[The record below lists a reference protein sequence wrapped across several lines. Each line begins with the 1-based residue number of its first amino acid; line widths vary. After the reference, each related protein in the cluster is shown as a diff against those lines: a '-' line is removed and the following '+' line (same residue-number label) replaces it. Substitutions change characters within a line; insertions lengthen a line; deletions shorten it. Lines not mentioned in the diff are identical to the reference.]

1 MLPLQLLQEA
11 WEAHSAKLRL
21 ILRCSGDV
29 GDEAAQEAFLALAR
43 QQELPP
49 ATLPWL
55 VRVAK
60 NYVRQHY
67 RTQKRTNDRHRR
79 YAMLKPASHQ
89 ANDTSD
95 LADEVNV
102 ALRTLPSAD
111 AEIIAMHL
119 WAEMNF
125 ETIGE
130 LLGCSR
136 STAHRRYQAALEQL
150 RKSLTEPNETTRQD
164 RSHAR

>member
-1 MLPLQLLQEA
+1 MLPLPLLQDA

-21 ILRCSGDV
+21 ILRCSGDLA
-29 GDEAAQEAFLALAR
+29 DEATQEAFLALAR
-43 QQELPP
+43 QDELPP

-60 NYVRQHY
+60 NYVKQQY
-67 RTQKRTNDRHRR
+67 RSQQRSKDRHLQ
-79 YAMLKPASHQ
+79 YAMLRTVSSGDEQ
-89 ANDTSD
+89 TD
-95 LADEVNV
+95 LADEVTV
-102 ALRTLPSAD
+102 ALRALASAD

-136 STAHRRYQAALEQL
+136 STAHRQYQAALEQL
-150 RKSLTEPNETTRQD
+150 RSSLSEQNESTKQD
-164 RSHAR
+164 RNHA